1 LLVKAVASLAR
12 AQPLRHPHH
21 RKARFIVSGE
31 SRESDEGT
39 DRRRLDAAVRELAA
53 SLVTVDDDLV
63 ITWTP
68 PSSAAALGMTPDDLQ
83 GVSVLALIH
92 PDDHAVVRRAAEQS
106 RRQPGTKGSIRVRV
120 AHPAEPGV
128 YFQGVADHI
137 FLADDLDEI
146 LVALHPGILPD
157 EDEVDDAPEVAGL
170 EPRRVVE
177 TATVMPQGMLLVSRE
192 GRVLQRNSRVRQLLG
207 PIVDSDV
214 GEAWLEHVAPAHRET
229 AGQVVA
235 AAASGERSPSR
246 TIAFHRDDEVLMLRI
261 DAVPFEE
268 GVSRSSYVV
277 HFLDVTAERLMQQ
290 RLLEHEKLAALGQM
304 AAGVAHELNNPL
316 HLVVNFA
323 ETLQHGV
330 DELRAEV
337 DALDAVTTED
347 RAALFRHLSELRSIG
362 DRIVHHGQ
370 RASAIAK
377 GMLTSVTT
385 EDRWT
390 WIDVN
395 PCLAQAIERAR
406 MQTRYDNEPVTT
418 AIEFEPGADLPKVHA
433 PPAELTTTLVRL
445 VANALYATAERA
457 ARDDRVPPAVT
468 VASFLRDGDIEIRIR
483 DNGSGIAPDVLPN
496 VFHPFF
502 TTKPPNEGVGLG
514 LSQCYSTIDALSG
527 SIDIDSQLD
536 TFTEVTI
543 RLPTTTAS
551 RSSPTPR
558 SGTTG

>member
-1 LLVKAVASLAR
+1 M
-12 AQPLRHPHH
+12 
-21 RKARFIVSGE
+21 
-31 SRESDEGT
+31 SDESTESYEST
-39 DRRRLDAAVRELAA
+39 DSRRLAAAVRELAA
-53 SLVTVDDDLV
+53 SLVTIDDELV

-68 PSSAAALGMTPDDLQ
+68 PSSAAALGMTPEDLR
-83 GVSVLALIH
+83 GVSVLDLIH
-92 PDDHAVVRRAAEQS
+92 PDDHPVVRRAAEHA

-120 AHPAEPGV
+120 AHPSQPGV
-128 YFQGVADHI
+128 FFQAIANHI
-137 FLADDLDEI
+137 YLADDVGEL
-146 LVALHPGILPD
+146 LVALHSGILPSD
-157 EDEVDDAPEVAGL
+157 SDVAIASDGDIG
-170 EPRRVVE
+170 PRQVVE
-177 TATVMPQGMLLVSRE
+177 TATVMPQGMLLVSRQ

-207 PIVDSDV
+207 PIVDRDD
-214 GEAWLEHVAPAHRET
+214 GEAWLEKVAPAHREA

-246 TIAFHRDDEVLMLRI
+246 TIAFERDDEVLLLRI

-268 GVSRSSYVV
+268 DESRSSYVV
-277 HFLDVTAERLMQQ
+277 HFLDVTAERLLQQ
-290 RLLEHEKLAALGQM
+290 RLLDHEKLAALGQM
-304 AAGVAHELNNPL
+304 SAGVAHELNNPL

-323 ETLQHGV
+323 ETLQHSV
-330 DELRAEV
+330 HELRAEI
-337 DALDAVTTED
+337 DHLADITSGE
-347 RAALFRHLSELRSIG
+347 RAALVRRLSDLAGIG

-406 MQTRYDNEPVTT
+406 MQTRFDGEPVTT
-418 AIEFEPGADLPKVHA
+418 EVEFDAGAGLARVHA

-457 ARDDRVPPAVT
+457 ARDDRVPPKVMI
-468 VASFLRDGDIEIRIR
+468 SSLMRDGDIEIRIR

-502 TTKPPNEGVGLG
+502 TTKPPNDGVGLG

-527 SIDIDSQLD
+527 TIDIDSQVD

-543 RLPTTTAS
+543 RLPAG
-551 RSSPTPR
+551 SPGGAEPGEGAR
-558 SGTTG
+558 IS

>member
-1 LLVKAVASLAR
+1 M
-12 AQPLRHPHH
+12 
-21 RKARFIVSGE
+21 
-31 SRESDEGT
+31 SDEST
-39 DRRRLDAAVRELAA
+39 RSDESADSRRLDAAVRELAA
-53 SLVTVDDDLV
+53 SLVTIDDELV

-68 PSSAAALGMTPDDLQ
+68 PSSAAALGMTPDDLR
-83 GVSVLALIH
+83 GVSVLDLIH
-92 PDDHAVVRRAAEQS
+92 PDDHAVVRRAAEHA
-106 RRQPGTKGSIRVRV
+106 RRQPGTKGSIRIRI

-128 YFQGVADHI
+128 YFQV
-137 FLADDLDEI
+137 LADYVFVTDEGVGEV
-146 LVALHPGILPD
+146 LVALHSGIIPTSGDSVTVAHEVGPSPD
-157 EDEVDDAPEVAGL
+157 
-170 EPRRVVE
+170 RQVVE
-177 TATVMPQGMLLVSRE
+177 AATVMPQGMLLVSRE

-207 PIVDSDV
+207 PVVDRDD
-214 GEAWLEHVAPAHRET
+214 GEAWLEKVAPAHRET

-235 AAASGERSPSR
+235 AAASGERGPSR
-246 TIAFHRDDEVLMLRI
+246 TIAFERGDEILLLRI

-268 GVSRSSYVV
+268 DVSRSSYVV
-277 HFLDVTAERLMQQ
+277 HFLDVTAERLLQQ

-304 AAGVAHELNNPL
+304 SAGVAHELNNPL

-330 DELRAEV
+330 DELRAEI
-337 DALDAVTTED
+337 D
-347 RAALFRHLSELRSIG
+347 RLADITSSERAELVRRLSDLAGIG

-406 MQTRYDNEPVTT
+406 MQTRFDGEPVTT
-418 AIEFEPGADLPKVHA
+418 EVEFDPGTDLAKVHA
-433 PPAELTTTLVRL
+433 PPAELTATLVRL

-457 ARDDRVPPAVT
+457 ARDDRVPPT
-468 VASFLRDGDIEIRIR
+468 VMISSSMRDGDIEIRIR

-496 VFHPFF
+496 IFHPFF
-502 TTKPPNEGVGLG
+502 TTKPPNDGVGLG

-527 SIDIDSQLD
+527 TIDIDSQVD

-543 RLPTTTAS
+543 RLPTSTTSDDDLVA
-551 RSSPTPR
+551 
-558 SGTTG
+558 